1 MFRHQTEEQLESLS
15 QITRYSQQKI
25 DAMLESFDNFISELW
40 HEENTHPQEARE
52 DKIPLKQLN
61 SAMTV
66 KNIHQ
71 ILPRGVAFEGD
82 KGAFRNLEA
91 EEEEE
96 IEERKSPNFKR
107 I

>member
-1 MFRHQTEEQLESLS
+1 MWED
-15 QITRYSQQKI
+15 
-25 DAMLESFDNFISELW
+25 DA
-40 HEENTHPQEARE
+40 PAQQEAPVEAAPYR
-52 DKIPLKQLN
+52 QLN

-71 ILPRGVAFEGD
+71 ILPRGLNYEHGEN
-82 KGAFRNLEA
+82 KRAFRNLED

-96 IEERKSPNFKR
+96 IINERKSPNFKK